1 MTVTG
6 VKIILV
12 EPAGHMNVGSVARV
26 MKNFCLNQLVLVNP
40 KCDYLGDE
48 ALRMAVHA
56 KDVLQTAEV
65 VNTLP
70 EGLKGC
76 KRAIATT
83 ARSRDWEIPL
93 EPPRIAL
100 PWLLEEIGQPSAL
113 IFGPEDRGLSNEEL
127 NYAQR
132 FMRIPTN
139 PEYASLNLATSV
151 GICCYELATISGMFL
166 DSKVDN
172 SEYKV
177 ENHYKIQPQIE
188 AKTQENTSDTLKKP
202 LGTLSVDSSEY
213 DIAPLDVV
221 EGYYQQL
228 ESVLLT
234 ISYLYPH
241 TVASRM
247 EKFRQMYNRAQLRTK
262 EVAMLRGVLRQTLWA
277 LSNHE
282 LLDISSQANSS
293 QANSSQASERENL

>member
-1 MTVTG
+1 MTVAG

-12 EPAGHMNVGSVARV
+12 EPAGPMNVGSVARV

-40 KCDYLGDE
+40 QCDYLGDE

-56 KDVLQTAEV
+56 GEVLQTAKV

-70 EGLKGC
+70 EALQGC
-76 KRAIATT
+76 KRAVATT

-139 PEYASLNLATSV
+139 PEYSSLNLATSV
-151 GICCYELATISGMFL
+151 GICCYELATMAKIFSEN
-166 DSKVDN
+166 SEN

-177 ENHYKIQPQIE
+177 ENNYKIQPQIE
-188 AKTQENTSDTLKKP
+188 AKTKNISSSTSENTLE
-202 LGTLSVDSSEY
+202 TLSSNHSEY

-247 EKFRQMYNRAQLRTK
+247 EKFRQMYNRAELRTK

-277 LSNHE
+277 LSNRK
-282 LLDISSQANSS
+282 LQDMSSQPD
-293 QANSSQASERENL
+293 EGENL

>member
-1 MTVTG
+1 MTVAG

-12 EPAGHMNVGSVARV
+12 EPAGPMNVGSVARV

-40 KCDYLGDE
+40 QCDYLENE
-48 ALRMAVHA
+48 ALKMAVHA
-56 KDVLQTAEV
+56 KDILQAAKV

-70 EGLKGC
+70 EGLEGC
-76 KRAIATT
+76 KRAVATT

-93 EPPRIAL
+93 EPPRVAL
-100 PWLLEEIGQPSAL
+100 PWLLEEIGQPAAL

-127 NYAQR
+127 NYASR

-139 PEYASLNLATSV
+139 PEYSSLNLATAV
-151 GICCYELATISGMFL
+151 GICCYELATISEIF
-166 DSKVDN
+166 
-172 SEYKV
+172 SENNFKI
-177 ENHYKIQPQIE
+177 ENASKIQLQTE
-188 AKTQENTSDTLKKP
+188 AEKQTTSQ
-202 LGTLSVDSSEY
+202 GTMKLSSVNHSEY

-221 EGYYQQL
+221 EAYYKQL

-282 LLDISSQANSS
+282 LLDIPSKQN
-293 QANSSQASERENL
+293 ERDNL

>member
-1 MTVTG
+1 MTVAG

-12 EPAGHMNVGSVARV
+12 EPAGPMNVGSVARV

-40 KCDYLGDE
+40 RCEYLGDE

-56 KDVLQTAEV
+56 GDVLQSAKV

-70 EGLKGC
+70 EGLQGC

-100 PWLLEEIGQPSAL
+100 PWLLEEIGQPAAL

-139 PEYASLNLATSV
+139 PEYASLNLATAV
-151 GICCYELATISGMFL
+151 GICCYELATISEIF
-166 DSKVDN
+166 
-172 SEYKV
+172 SENNYTI
-177 ENHYKIQPQIE
+177 ENNYKIQPQAE
-188 AKTQENTSDTLKKP
+188 AKKERTSQNTMNIS
-202 LGTLSVDSSEY
+202 SVNHSKY

-221 EGYYQQL
+221 EAYYEQL

-277 LSNHE
+277 LSNRE
-282 LLDISSQANSS
+282 LLDIPSQPN
-293 QANSSQASERENL
+293 ERENL